1 MTNRR
6 ATIADV
12 ARVAGVSPSTASVV
26 FSGKTPVSDTT
37 RLRVIEAA
45 DSLGYTGP
53 DPRAASLRLGRSG
66 IVAVVVGS
74 SLNFMFV
81 DPVQRLLMDGL
92 AEAVAPLGAGLLLLR
107 RDDELDIENAPTLT
121 TASIDAAVLI
131 GCDGSLRAS
140 LPIVQAR
147 GIPVVVVEGDAGEGI
162 PRIALDNRDAQRRA
176 AQHVRDLGH
185 TRVAIVTLWQDA
197 AGTVGWI
204 APDAEIA
211 VDVTR
216 DRLQGARD
224 VFPDAPAFACA
235 GSSIDDGFAAGR
247 VLFAD
252 PRTRPTAVIAQS
264 DLLAAGV
271 IRAAEDAGLRV
282 PQDVSVTG
290 FDGVPVDGLAPYEL
304 TTLVQPA
311 TAKGRAA
318 GAAIAAMLDGREPES
333 VDLTSTF
340 RIGNTTSRAG

>member
-37 RLRVIEAA
+37 RLKVREAA

-107 RDDELDIENAPTLT
+107 RDAELDIENAPTLT

-131 GCDGSLRAS
+131 GCDGSLRDS

-147 GIPVVVVEGDAGEGI
+147 GVPVVVVEGDAGDGV
-162 PRIALDNRDAQRRA
+162 PRIALDNREAQRRA
-176 AQHVRDLGH
+176 AEHVRDLGH

-204 APDAEIA
+204 DPDADIT

-224 VFPDAPAFACA
+224 VFPDAPAFASG

-252 PRTRPTAVIAQS
+252 SGTRPTAVIAQS
-264 DLLAAGV
+264 DLLATGV
-271 IRAAEDAGLRV
+271 IRAAEEAGLRV
-282 PQDVSVTG
+282 PDDVSITG

-311 TAKGRAA
+311 TEKGRAA
-318 GAAIAAMLDGREPES
+318 GAAIAAMLEGREPAS

-340 RIGNTTSRAG
+340 RIGNTTGRAS

>member
-1 MTNRR
+1 VTNRR

-107 RDDELDIENAPTLT
+107 RDAELDIENAPTLT

-176 AQHVRDLGH
+176 GPPAPGPRPPPRPG
-185 TRVAIVTLWQDA
+185 RPPSQDP
-197 AGTVGWI
+197 AGTVGGI
-204 APDAEIA
+204 APDAQIA

-311 TAKGRAA
+311 TVKGRAA